1 MKLRTLSI
9 ACAFALAAPLSAVA
23 DKDDHDSV
31 DISKLFTGEHRVQ
44 QDELYELSRDELRLA
59 GMRMF
64 TNPFTKAQ
72 GFGDGNKPN
81 PTGEQGN
88 RGTLQGNGT
97 FQRIGGLDAQTCLE
111 CHSIISRRTVP
122 MTFGIGGVGGVN
134 NTVLGAGGNTF
145 VDLNLAGRSGDST
158 SGVTPSQANIDG
170 RVINPPFI
178 FGAGGIELLANEM
191 TEELQAQLAAA
202 KAAGDGTY
210 PLSAKNVDFGSIT
223 ITGGV
228 IDTDDNGNATGAE
241 GTEHLNP
248 SSDEFMV
255 VAPFGRKGD
264 EKSTRTFDIGA
275 LSFHFGMGVVTTQA
289 DADAVQTLYGVEVAD
304 NIDLTSADH
313 DGDNVENE
321 VTEGELS
328 ALSVFVG
335 TAQTPFQTKVRGKAR
350 HGRQVMEDIGCTEC
364 HIPKMETNRKSVGFR
379 FPEVGADPFA
389 NVHTYVD
396 LTEKPMSFEENDNG
410 GITVELFADLKR
422 HNMGPSLAEFNGDS
436 MFTTMR
442 LWGVADTA
450 PYLHDGRALTITDA
464 IVEHGADESSEA
476 FAAVNGGEINEGV
489 GFNDLTPADRD
500 AVLAFLD
507 TLRSP
512 DGTFKK
518 LEKVAK
524 KVAKKQGLS
533 SDHDDD

>member
-1 MKLRTLSI
+1 MKLRNISI

-23 DKDDHDSV
+23 DRDEPV
-31 DISKLFTGEHRVQ
+31 DIGQLFTGAERVQ
-44 QDELYELSRDELRLA
+44 QDELYELSLQELRLA

-64 TNPFTKAQ
+64 TNPFLKSQ
-72 GFGDGNKPN
+72 GYGDGNNTIDPS
-81 PTGEQGN
+81 GEQGN

-145 VDLNLAGRSGDST
+145 VDLNLQGRSG
-158 SGVTPSQANIDG
+158 GVAQQNIDG

-191 TEELQAQLAAA
+191 TAELQAIVAQA
-202 KAAGDGTY
+202 KAADGTY
-210 PLSAKNVDFGSIT
+210 DLVAKGVSFGSIT
-223 ITGGV
+223 STGGV
-228 IDTDDNGNATGAE
+228 IDATNAE
-241 GTEHLNP
+241 GTEHLDPNHE
-248 SSDEFMV
+248 EFLV

-304 NIDLTSADH
+304 NIDLTSTDH
-313 DGDNVENE
+313 DNDGVENE

-335 TAQTPFQTKVRGKAR
+335 TAQTPFQTKVKGKAR
-350 HGRQVMEDIGCTEC
+350 RGRQLMNDMGCTEC
-364 HIPKMETNRKSVGFR
+364 HIPKMETSSKYVGFR
-379 FPEVGADPFA
+379 FPEIGAEPFA
-389 NVHTYVD
+389 NVHTSVD
-396 LTEKPMSFEENDNG
+396 LTKKPMSFEENDNG
-410 GITVELFADLKR
+410 GITIELFADLKR
-422 HNMGPSLAEFNGDS
+422 HNMGPSLAEFNGDA

-464 IVEHGADESSEA
+464 IVEHGADAESEA
-476 FAAVNGGEINEGV
+476 NGAVSN
-489 GFNDLTPADRD
+489 FNSASQADRD

-512 DGTFKK
+512 DGTFDD
-518 LEKVAK
+518 LQDLAK
-524 KVAKKQGLS
+524 KISKKSGH
-533 SDHDDD
+533 HDDD

>member
-1 MKLRTLSI
+1 MKLRTITI

-23 DKDDHDSV
+23 DRDEPV
-31 DISKLFTGEHRVQ
+31 DIGQLFTGDDRVQ
-44 QDELYELSRDELRLA
+44 QSQLDNFSRDELRLA

-64 TNPFTKAQ
+64 TNPFTKDN
-72 GFGDGNKPN
+72 GFGDGNNGEDPS
-81 PTGEQGN
+81 GEQGD

-145 VDLNLAGRSGDST
+145 VDLTLSDESLVSNAANAHLNKNQR
-158 SGVTPSQANIDG
+158 NIDG

-191 TEELQAQLAAA
+191 TEELQAQLAA
-202 KAAGDGTY
+202 GPTDGVT
-210 PLSAKNVDFGSIT
+210 PTVLSAKGVSFGSVVKGPNDHYGHVT
-223 ITGGV
+223 IV
-228 IDTDDNGNATGAE
+228 ENNAE
-241 GTEHLNP
+241 GTANLTP
-248 SSDEFMV
+248 GDEDFLV
-255 VAPFGRKGD
+255 VQPFGRKGN

-275 LSFHFGMGVVTTQA
+275 LSFHFGMGVTV
-289 DADAVQTLYGVEVAD
+289 
-304 NIDLTSADH
+304 SADDAAEVFTAYGEEIEITTTDH
-313 DGDNVENE
+313 DLDGVHDE
-321 VTEGELS
+321 VTQGELS

-335 TAQTPFQTKVRGKAR
+335 TAQTPFAKKAKGEARRGK
-350 HGRQVMEDIGCTEC
+350 QVMTDMGCTEC
-364 HIPKMETNRKSVGFR
+364 HIPSMDTNGKNLGFR
-379 FPEVGADPFA
+379 FPEIANEPSR
-389 NVHTYVD
+389 NVHTTVD
-396 LTEKPMSFEENDNG
+396 LTKKPMSFEENDNG
-410 GITVELFADLKR
+410 GITIELFADLKR
-422 HNMGPSLAEFNGDS
+422 HKMGPSLAEFDGDE

-464 IVEHGADESSEA
+464 IVEHGADATSEA
-476 FAAVNGGEINEGV
+476 FNAVNGTD
-489 GFNDLTPADRD
+489 GFNNASQADRD

-518 LEKVAK
+518 LNKLAK
-524 KVAKKQGLS
+524 KLS
-533 SDHDDD
+533 KGDHDDDH

>member
-1 MKLRTLSI
+1 MKLRNISI

-23 DKDDHDSV
+23 DRDEPV
-31 DISKLFTGEHRVQ
+31 DIGQLFTGDNRVQ
-44 QDELYELSRDELRLA
+44 QSQLDNFSRDELRLA

-64 TNPFTKAQ
+64 TNPFTKDN
-72 GFGDGNKPN
+72 GFGDGNNGEDPS
-81 PTGEQGN
+81 GEQGN

-145 VDLNLAGRSGDST
+145 VDLTLNDESLVSNAANAHLNKNQR
-158 SGVTPSQANIDG
+158 NIDG

-191 TEELQAQLAAA
+191 TAELQAQLAA
-202 KAAGDGTY
+202 GPTDGTT
-210 PLSAKNVDFGSIT
+210 PTILSAKGVSFGSVVKGPNT
-223 ITGGV
+223 INHYTGEEEINV
-228 IDTDDNGNATGAE
+228 VVNNAE
-241 GTEHLNP
+241 GTANLTP
-248 SSDEFMV
+248 GDEDFLV
-255 VAPFGRKGD
+255 VQPFGRKGN

-275 LSFHFGMGVVTTQA
+275 LSFHFGMGVTV
-289 DADAVQTLYGVEVAD
+289 
-304 NIDLTSADH
+304 SADDAAEVFTAYGEEIEITTTDH
-313 DGDNVENE
+313 DLDGVHNE
-321 VTEGELS
+321 VTQGELS

-350 HGRQVMEDIGCTEC
+350 HGRQLMNEMGCTEC
-364 HIPKMETNRKSVGFR
+364 HIPSMDSNSKNIGFR
-379 FPEVGADPFA
+379 FPEIANDPSA
-389 NVHTYVD
+389 NVHTSVD
-396 LTEKPMSFEENDNG
+396 LTKKPMSFEENDNG

-422 HNMGPSLAEFNGDS
+422 HYMGSSLAEFDGDA

-464 IVEHGADESSEA
+464 IVEHGADSDSEA
-476 FAAVNGGEINEGV
+476 NAAVTK
-489 GFNDLTPADRD
+489 FNTATQAERD

-512 DGTFKK
+512 DGTFDD
-518 LEKVAK
+518 LQDLAK
-524 KVAKKQGLS
+524 DMSKGRGRR
-533 SDHDDD
+533 HH